1 MSGMCLEG
9 ASKVSGRCLEGV
21 WKLSE
26 RCLDG
31 VWMVS
36 GRCLE
41 GVWKVS
47 ERCLEGVGRF
57 HFSMKKISSGQDY
70 DIVVKF
76 FFVGLDF
83 FLSNLKIEIWTR
95 LDFLFPIEK

>member
-1 MSGMCLEG
+1 MVSRRSLEG
-9 ASKVSGRCLEGV
+9 AWRVSGRCLEGV
-21 WKLSE
+21 L
-26 RCLDG
+26 
-31 VWMVS
+31 
-36 GRCLE
+36 
-41 GVWKVS
+41 KVS
-47 ERCLEGVGRF
+47 GRF

>member
-1 MSGMCLEG
+1 M
-9 ASKVSGRCLEGV
+9 SGRCLEGV
-21 WKLSE
+21 WK
-26 RCLDG
+26 
-31 VWMVS
+31 MS
-36 GRCLE
+36 GWYLE
-41 GVWKVS
+41 GVWKVYGG
-47 ERCLEGVGRF
+47 CLEGVLKVSGRF

-95 LDFLFPIEK
+95 LDFIFPIEK

>member
-1 MSGMCLEG
+1 MSGRCLEG
-9 ASKVSGRCLEGV
+9 FWKILEGVWCFEDVWMVSRRSPEGVWRVSGRCLECV
-21 WKLSE
+21 L
-26 RCLDG
+26 
-31 VWMVS
+31 
-36 GRCLE
+36 
-41 GVWKVS
+41 KVS
-47 ERCLEGVGRF
+47 GRF